1 MESLWT
7 NQHWIQGFLYP
18 CCLFGRCRRHFRYL
32 FPMAQIRDRKWPVA
46 FDSKSV
52 GFDAEKRRYF
62 SVPWCWMEIDIPQH
76 VLFNE
81 ESKVAW
87 SYQKGKYYQQVD
99 SPSTYTQDPS
109 VICTQKGLK
118 IWYRPERK
126 HQIRSRCSP
135 VPKLHICEATHPI
148 RERPSKD
155 PTTKQPSTKFWI
167 WGKNPKELED
177 LSFAHLWPFPPPSG
191 HLRHILVVLSWQW

>member
-1 MESLWT
+1 
-7 NQHWIQGFLYP
+7 
-18 CCLFGRCRRHFRYL
+18 
-32 FPMAQIRDRKWPVA
+32 
-46 FDSKSV
+46 
-52 GFDAEKRRYF
+52 
-62 SVPWCWMEIDIPQH
+62 MEIDIPQH

-81 ESKVAW
+81 ESKVTW

-99 SPSTYTQDPS
+99 SPSTYTQDRS
-109 VICTQKGLK
+109 GICTQKGLK

-126 HQIRSRCSP
+126 HQIRSRGSP

-167 WGKNPKELED
+167 WETSRRIGR
-177 LSFAHLWPFPPPSG
+177 SFLPHLWPFPPPNGTCGTSSSSSVG
-191 HLRHILVVLSWQW
+191 NDRKEGIWSLMANLKAAPRSLTTTPSSEACLWLIDWLVA